1 MQLFTVSQL
10 AQWIKGTLEQDRTL
24 RDLWVNGE
32 VSNLF
37 RSPAGH
43 AYFTLKEG
51 TAAAVRCVLFSGN
64 VGGEHLADGAAINA
78 HGRVSFYE
86 TRGDLQ
92 LYADTA
98 QPAGLGLLAAELERL
113 KAQLEAEGLFDPSRK
128 RPLPPFPRRI
138 GVATSEQGAVFHDIC
153 TIVERRYPLA
163 EIVLCPCGVQGE
175 QAAPEIVDALRTLD
189 RQGEVDVIIVGRGG
203 GSLEDLWAFNTE
215 GVARAI
221 YASRSPVVS
230 AVGHETD
237 VTIADLVADHRAPT
251 PSAAAEAATPDTV
264 ALGNEVFALA
274 QQAGSRALQMVRE
287 HSQWVALSVQ
297 RMQGRL
303 PDVSALRQRVDDL
316 TSQGLE
322 ALHALF
328 AKRREQTQALEAQL
342 GALSPT
348 AVLSR
353 GYAVLVHEG
362 TGAIVRSVGQ
372 VGQGDRVRATV
383 KDGQFT
389 TRVEP

>member
-113 KAQLEAEGLFDPSRK
+113 KAQLDAEGLFDPSRK

-215 GVARAI
+215 GVAR
-221 YASRSPVVS
+221 
-230 AVGHETD
+230 GHLCQPL
-237 VTIADLVADHRAPT
+237 AGGQRRRA
-251 PSAAAEAATPDTV
+251 
-264 ALGNEVFALA
+264 
-274 QQAGSRALQMVRE
+274 
-287 HSQWVALSVQ
+287 
-297 RMQGRL
+297 
-303 PDVSALRQRVDDL
+303 
-316 TSQGLE
+316 
-322 ALHALF
+322 
-328 AKRREQTQALEAQL
+328 
-342 GALSPT
+342 
-348 AVLSR
+348 
-353 GYAVLVHEG
+353 
-362 TGAIVRSVGQ
+362 
-372 VGQGDRVRATV
+372 
-383 KDGQFT
+383 
-389 TRVEP
+389 